1 MPIPTLTTDE
11 YKMGW
16 QTNDKVEVKVEV
28 NSVSASDD
36 GTITSKQYLPPTPP
50 PPPPPQVFWLNK
62 STVKYLKAFLM
73 SKVNITIRKKDT
85 LLEILKEVIVDADTF
100 TEEYSS
106 ELVDVTVVTNK
117 ANQIQNDVPPIV
129 CVVMTVE
136 E

>member
-1 MPIPTLTTDE
+1 
-11 YKMGW
+11 
-16 QTNDKVEVKVEV
+16 
-28 NSVSASDD
+28 
-36 GTITSKQYLPPTPP
+36 
-50 PPPPPQVFWLNK
+50 
-62 STVKYLKAFLM
+62 M

-106 ELVDVTVVTNK
+106 ELVDVTVVTNE